1 MFTIRLCR
9 LTNARLWC
17 RYSVD
22 GDRILSDNTCFSPG
36 PPNYYWAAQGGLSNV
51 PDKDANTP

>member
-1 MFTIRLCR
+1 M
-9 LTNARLWC
+9 
-17 RYSVD
+17 D